1 MGAQEQSEKLLARSY
16 RGKRSLD
23 LLLGV
28 PLSLVAI
35 PLLLACAAV
44 SAVSFRAWPFF
55 TQEREGFEGR
65 PFRLIKVRSL
75 PTSVPSD
82 LDRDE
87 LDVFPTSR
95 WGAFIRGRHLDELPQ
110 ILQVVTGTMSL
121 IGPRPM
127 IASICDRME
136 PEFRDLRRSGRPG
149 VTGLWQI
156 SEDGTRL
163 VIEAMHH
170 DERYLTRATLR
181 LDVRILLETVRQV
194 LGARRLTEAELLER
208 FPIGPTGD
216 SAGNRVDSSA
226 PCDADQSDADQ
237 SDDDRQWIEDRIA

>member
-1 MGAQEQSEKLLARSY
+1 MGTQEQSAELRERSY

-23 LLLGV
+23 LVLGV

-35 PLLLACAAV
+35 PIVLACAAV

-55 TQEREGFEGR
+55 TQEREGFDGH

-75 PTSVPSD
+75 PTSVPSA

-121 IGPRPM
+121 VGPRPM

-136 PEFRDLRRSGRPG
+136 PESRDLRRSGRPG

-181 LDVRILLETVRQV
+181 LDVKILLETVRQV
-194 LGARRLTEAELLER
+194 LGARRLTEAELLAR
-208 FPIGPTGD
+208 FPLGSTGD
-216 SAGNRVDSSA
+216 GAGSGIDSSA
-226 PCDADQSDADQ
+226 QSDADQ
-237 SDDDRQWIEDRIA
+237 SDTDQSDGDRQWIEGRIA